1 MTAHRI
7 WNLISTAG
15 LAILIVASQAW
26 ADSNNNGPP
35 KISYLDSYEP
45 NTIGYTF
52 DSDDVPFL
60 DVKLSVK
67 ASLAP
72 DYVRKVFERL
82 DLYLGLT
89 GRFGQYIGTRHSSPV
104 VGKRYNPE
112 LFVRYKSPTDGYIEL
127 GYAHESNG
135 QDITSPTEYDQARLN
150 AERGAFAKD
159 QISRGWDFI
168 KVNLKSPSLKIN
180 ETNGNL
186 NGYLILKY
194 FLPHG
199 FLQGNIEEYND
210 WENDPEGKPRDRV
223 NGIGVLLKIIQP
235 FKWGILSDF
244 KTAVIY
250 ETGYRDIF
258 RYNTIRIEVGMKI
271 LEIPLIARTSSGYN
285 SDLAQYYKK
294 VYSWGVAYEIGG
306 F

>member
-1 MTAHRI
+1 MTARRI
-7 WNLISTAG
+7 WNLISLAG
-15 LAILIVASQAW
+15 LMILIIASLAW
-26 ADSNNNGPP
+26 ADSNNNEPP

-72 DYVRKVFERL
+72 DYVHKVSERL
-82 DLYLGLT
+82 NLYLGLT

-112 LFVRYKSPTDGYIEL
+112 LLARYQSSTDGYVEL

-135 QDITSPTEYDQARLN
+135 QDITSPEEYDQARLN

-168 KVNLKSPSLKIN
+168 KMTLKSPSREIN
-180 ETNGNL
+180 KRNGNL
-186 NGYLILKY
+186 NVYLTLKH
-194 FLPHG
+194 FLPYG
-199 FLQGNIEEYND
+199 FLQGDIEEYND
-210 WENDPEGKPRDRV
+210 WENDPEGKSRDRV
-223 NGIGVLLKIIQP
+223 NGVGGLIKFIQP
-235 FKWGILSDF
+235 FKYGILSDL
-244 KTAVIY
+244 KAAVIY
-250 ETGYRDIF
+250 ETGYKNIF
-258 RYNTIRIEVGMKI
+258 QYNTVRMETGLKFF
-271 LEIPLIARTSSGYN
+271 EIPVIAWASGGYN

-294 VYSWGVAYEIGG
+294 VYSWGVSYEIGG